1 MVQME
6 YSKYQLKYSIHKKSY
21 GYYLLIPNVVNTQE

>member
-6 YSKYQLKYSIHKKSY
+6 YSKDQLKYSIHKKLY
-21 GYYLLIPNVVNTQE
+21 GYYSIIHVVNSQE